1 MRKVLPSFFFFFT
14 TTFRSCIVFTLK
26 KIIWMDGWIGEYSDG
41 YMDRWGN
48 IWMDEWMGKHSVDAW
63 MMDGWMDGQTFGGMD
78 G

>member
-1 MRKVLPSFFFFFT
+1 
-14 TTFRSCIVFTLK
+14 
-26 KIIWMDGWIGEYSDG
+26 MDGWIGEYSDG

-48 IWMDEWMGKHSVDAW
+48 IWMDEWMDGQTNVWANIQMDEWMGKHSVDAW